1 VAEVEQREVTPG
13 DDSSNKRLETRILR
27 GSVWLA
33 FGFGGR
39 QVITWLSMLV
49 LVRLLDPETFGLMAL
64 AFTVVSAL
72 EYLRGSGIY
81 AALIYRRTEIEEAAA
96 SAFVY
101 LIASSAVVYGACF
114 AFAPLAAHLFHAS
127 DLTGVLRAFALV
139 LIIGGFSTVPAA
151 LLQRELK
158 FAAVV
163 ALDLG
168 AACIQVAAAIGLA
181 VAGAGVWSL
190 VIGQLAAGVLEA
202 AALWYIVGWPSP
214 RRASWPMMRE
224 LFHYGRFAGAANLA
238 TFVGGTVDTVAVGRI
253 LGATATGFYS
263 VSFRLATMPESL
275 IHSIIVKAMFPAFSI
290 VQDDREAF
298 RRTFVRHSQRV
309 ALFVLPT
316 TIFIV
321 LAAKPIVL
329 ALLGEKWLTVVTPL
343 RILAAFGFIRALSA
357 TTGSVFRGTGRPQL
371 AMWFA
376 ILNVAL
382 LVPALILL
390 VPPLELTGAS
400 IAVLT
405 ALGVA
410 TLPAMVQVI
419 RMVGLS
425 AGDLVQTVQAP
436 LVCSA
441 ILALVLAVLL
451 SMTQDARP
459 AVALIVLLIGGVACY
474 VASIALFARS
484 VVVPMWLDLRG
495 TRT

>member
-1 VAEVEQREVTPG
+1 VAEVEERQDAPAA
-13 DDSSNKRLETRILR
+13 DSSHKLETRILR
-27 GSVWLA
+27 GSAWLA

-72 EYLRGSGIY
+72 EYLRGSGVY
-81 AALIYRRTEIEEAAA
+81 AALIYRRTDIEEAAA

-101 LIASSAVVYGACF
+101 LVASSAVIYVACF
-114 AFAPLAAHLFHAS
+114 ALAPLAADLFHAS

-139 LIIGGFSTVPAA
+139 LIIGGLSTVPSA
-151 LLQRELK
+151 LLQRELRYA
-158 FAAVV
+158 AAVV
-163 ALDLG
+163 VDLG
-168 AACIQVAAAIGLA
+168 AACIQVVVAIGLA

-190 VIGQLAAGVLEA
+190 VAGQLFAGAIEA
-202 AALWYIVGWPSP
+202 AALWYIIGWPSP

-224 LFHYGRFAGAANLA
+224 LFRYGRFAGAANIA

-275 IHSIIVKAMFPAFSI
+275 IHAIIVKAMFPAFSI
-290 VQDDREAF
+290 VQNDRPAF
-298 RRTFVRHSQRV
+298 RQMFVRHAQRV
-309 ALFVLPT
+309 VLFVLPA

-329 ALLGEKWLTVVTPL
+329 ALLGEKWVTVVTPL
-343 RILAAFGFIRALSA
+343 RILAAFGFVRALSA
-357 TTGSVFRGTGRPQL
+357 TTGSVFRGTGRPEL
-371 AMWFA
+371 AMWYA
-376 ILNVAL
+376 ILNVVM
-382 LVPALILL
+382 LVPALFLL
-390 VPPLELTGAS
+390 VPPLELDGAS
-400 IAVLT
+400 IAVLA
-405 ALGVA
+405 ALSAA
-410 TLPAMVQVI
+410 TLPALLQVI
-419 RMVGLS
+419 RIVGLS

-436 LVCSA
+436 LVCSG
-441 ILALVLAVLL
+441 ILALVLAFLL
-451 SMTQDARP
+451 SMTEDTRP
-459 AVALIVLLIGGVACY
+459 VVALVILVIGGVGGY
-474 VASIALFARS
+474 LASIALFARS